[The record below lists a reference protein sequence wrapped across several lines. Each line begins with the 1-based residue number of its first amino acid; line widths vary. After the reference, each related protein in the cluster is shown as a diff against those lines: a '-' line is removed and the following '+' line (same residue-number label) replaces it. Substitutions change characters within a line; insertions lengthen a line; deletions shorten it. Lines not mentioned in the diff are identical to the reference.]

1 MNLIWS
7 YTLFLVLQKE
17 SKGYTHAEISLILA
31 APTVCVYLKKH
42 SYQIVL

>member
-1 MNLIWS
+1 MNFIRS

-17 SKGYTHAEISLILA
+17 SKGYSHAEISLILA
-31 APTVCVYLKKH
+31 APAVCVHLKKH